1 MAMSNKLERRHFLKG
16 LGGSALF
23 LPHLDA
29 MASTNATKSVDL
41 SVPKRM
47 VCIGNNF
54 GFVPQLFFPEKTGDQ
69 YDLPDL
75 LKPLQ
80 NHKPDFTIF
89 SHLDHGTNG
98 QGGHAGIH
106 AYLTGILSKNSKGF
120 KERNISVDQKA
131 AEMTQ
136 SKTRFS
142 SLQFSSSLSKNNK
155 LSWSNAGVALPA
167 ITNLNQIFDLLFQ
180 KSSPAKKRTAER
192 ELNSQ
197 SSILDLVKTDAD
209 RLTKQVGKS
218 DREKLDRYFSSIR
231 SVEKQLDQTRLWI
244 DHPKPTVDYQL
255 PKEAANLNFSKR
267 VPLYYD
273 LIALALQTDST
284 RVITFGTADIGSDGG
299 GLGVTRGYH
308 QLTHHGKVPGYI
320 AELSIIESFLVKKFA
335 GFLDQLSSIE
345 EPNGKTL
352 LDNTI
357 TLFGSGM
364 GNASSHSNKRLPLIL
379 AGGGFRHGRH
389 LSFENQNNRPPASN
403 LFLSM
408 LQQFGM
414 ETDQFGQS
422 TGTLAGLDS
431 V

>member
-1 MAMSNKLERRHFLKG
+1 MSNKLERRHFLKG

-29 MASTNATKSVDL
+29 MAATGAVKSIDS
-41 SVPKRM
+41 SVPRRM

-54 GFVPQLFFPEKTGDQ
+54 GFVPQLFFPEKTGEQ

-80 NHKPDFTIF
+80 KHQRDFTIF
-89 SHLDHGTNG
+89 SDLDHGING
-98 QGGHAGIH
+98 QGGHSGIH
-106 AYLTGILSKNSKGF
+106 AYLSGILSKNSKGF

-142 SLQFSSSLSKNNK
+142 SLQFSSSDSKNNK
-155 LSWSNAGVALPA
+155 LSWSNAGVALPS

-180 KSSPAKKRTAER
+180 KSSPASKRNAER
-192 ELNSQ
+192 NFDRQ
-197 SSILDLVKTDAD
+197 TSILDLVKTDAD
-209 RLTKQVGKS
+209 RLTRQVGKS

-231 SVEKQLDQTRLWI
+231 SVEKQLNQTRLWI

-267 VPLYYD
+267 IPLYYD

-320 AELSIIESFLVKKFA
+320 AELSIIESFLIKKFA
-335 GFLDQLSSIE
+335 GFLDQLSAIE

-379 AGGGFRHGRH
+379 AGGGFRHGQH
-389 LSFENQNNRPPASN
+389 ISFENQNNRPPASN

-414 ETDQFGQS
+414 ETSRFGQS
-422 TGTLAGLDS
+422 TGTLAGMEP
-431 V
+431 VQ

>member
-1 MAMSNKLERRHFLKG
+1 MSNKLERRHFLKG

-29 MASTNATKSVDL
+29 MAATNAVKSIDS

-54 GFVPQLFFPEKTGDQ
+54 GFVPQLFFPEKTGEQ

-75 LKPLQ
+75 LKPLKKHQ
-80 NHKPDFTIF
+80 RDFTIF
-89 SHLDHGTNG
+89 SHLDHGING
-98 QGGHAGIH
+98 QGGHSGIH
-106 AYLTGILSKNSKGF
+106 AYLSGILSKNSKGF

-142 SLQFSSSLSKNNK
+142 SLQFSSSDSKNNK
-155 LSWSNAGVALPA
+155 LSWSNAGVALPS

-180 KSSPAKKRTAER
+180 KSSPTSKRNA
-192 ELNSQ
+192 ELNLERQ
-197 SSILDLVKTDAD
+197 TSILDLVKTDAD
-209 RLTKQVGKS
+209 RLTRQVGKS

-231 SVEKQLDQTRLWI
+231 SVEKQLNQTRLWI
-244 DHPKPTVDYQL
+244 DHPKPTVNYQL

-267 VPLYYD
+267 IPLYYD

-284 RVITFGTADIGSDGG
+284 RVITFGTGDIGSDGG

-320 AELSIIESFLVKKFA
+320 AELSIIESFLVKEFS
-335 GFLDQLSSIE
+335 GFLDKLSGIE

-364 GNASSHSNKRLPLIL
+364 GNASSHSNKRLPLVL
-379 AGGGFRHGRH
+379 AGGGFRHGQH
-389 LSFENQNNRPPASN
+389 ISFENQNNRPPASN

-414 ETDQFGQS
+414 ETNRFGQS
-422 TGTLAGLDS
+422 TGTLAGMEP
-431 V
+431 VQ

>member
-1 MAMSNKLERRHFLKG
+1 MSNKLERRHFLKG

-23 LPHLDA
+23 LPHLEA
-29 MASTNATKSVDL
+29 MASTGVTKSTDP

-54 GFVPQLFFPEKTGDQ
+54 GFIPQLFFPEKTGER

-75 LKPLQ
+75 LKPLKKHQ
-80 NHKPDFTIF
+80 PEFTIF
-89 SHLDHGTNG
+89 SHLDHGSNG
-98 QGGHAGIH
+98 QGGHSGIH
-106 AYLTGILSKNSKGF
+106 AYLSGILSKNSKGF
-120 KERNISVDQKA
+120 AERNISVDQKA
-131 AEMTQ
+131 SQITQ
-136 SKTRFS
+136 AKTRFP
-142 SLQFSSSLSKNNK
+142 SLQIASSVAINNM
-155 LSWSNAGVALPA
+155 LSWSNAGVAIPP
-167 ITNLNQIFDLLFQ
+167 ISNLNEIFDLLFQ
-180 KSSPAKKRTAER
+180 KSSPAKKRSSER
-192 ELNSQ
+192 DLNRQ

-209 RLTKQVGKS
+209 RLTRQVGKS

-255 PKEAANLNFSKR
+255 PKEAANLDFSKR
-267 VPLYYD
+267 IPLYYD
-273 LIALALQTDST
+273 LISLALQTDST
-284 RVITFGTADIGSDGG
+284 RIISFGTGDIGSDGG

-335 GFLDQLSSIE
+335 GFLDQLGSID

-389 LSFENQNNRPPASN
+389 VSFENQKNRPPASN

-422 TGTLAGLDS
+422 TGTLAGLEP
-431 V
+431 VK

>member
-1 MAMSNKLERRHFLKG
+1 MSNKLERRHFLKG

-29 MASTNATKSVDL
+29 MAVTGPVKSIDS

-54 GFVPQLFFPEKTGDQ
+54 GFVPQLFFPEKTGEQ

-75 LKPLQ
+75 LKPLKKHQ
-80 NHKPDFTIF
+80 PDFTIF

-98 QGGHAGIH
+98 QGGHSGIH
-106 AYLTGILSKNSKGF
+106 AYLSGILSKNSKGF

-142 SLQFSSSLSKNNK
+142 SLQFSSSDSKNNK
-155 LSWSNAGVALPA
+155 LSWSNAGVALPS

-180 KSSPAKKRTAER
+180 KSSPASKRNAER
-192 ELNSQ
+192 NLDRQ
-197 SSILDLVKTDAD
+197 TSILDLVKTDAD
-209 RLTKQVGKS
+209 RLTRQVGKS

-231 SVEKQLDQTRLWI
+231 SVEKQLNQTRLWI

-267 VPLYYD
+267 IPLYYD
-273 LIALALQTDST
+273 LITLALQTDST
-284 RVITFGTADIGSDGG
+284 RVITFGTGDIGSDGG

-320 AELSIIESFLVKKFA
+320 AELSIIESFLVKEFS
-335 GFLDQLSSIE
+335 GFLDKLSSIE

-379 AGGGFRHGRH
+379 AGGGFRHGQH
-389 LSFENQNNRPPASN
+389 ISFENQNNRPPASN
-403 LFLSM
+403 LLLSM

-414 ETDQFGQS
+414 EANRFGQS
-422 TGTLAGLDS
+422 TGTLAGMEP
-431 V
+431 VQ

>member
-1 MAMSNKLERRHFLKG
+1 MSNKLERRHFLKG

-29 MASTNATKSVDL
+29 MAATGAVKSIDS

-54 GFVPQLFFPEKTGDQ
+54 GFVPQLFFPEKTGEQ

-75 LKPLQ
+75 LKPLKKHQ
-80 NHKPDFTIF
+80 RDFTIF
-89 SHLDHGTNG
+89 SHLDHGING
-98 QGGHAGIH
+98 QGGHSGIH
-106 AYLTGILSKNSKGF
+106 AYLSGILSKNSKGF

-142 SLQFSSSLSKNNK
+142 SLQFSSSDSKNNK
-155 LSWSNAGVALPA
+155 LSWSNAGVALPS

-180 KSSPAKKRTAER
+180 KSSPASKRYA
-192 ELNSQ
+192 ELNLDRQ
-197 SSILDLVKTDAD
+197 TSILDLVKTDAD
-209 RLTKQVGKS
+209 RLTRQVGKS

-231 SVEKQLDQTRLWI
+231 SVEKQLNQTRLWI
-244 DHPKPTVDYQL
+244 DHPKPTVNYQL

-267 VPLYYD
+267 IPLYYD

-284 RVITFGTADIGSDGG
+284 RVITFGTGDIGSDGG

-320 AELSIIESFLVKKFA
+320 AELSIIESFLVKEFS
-335 GFLDQLSSIE
+335 GFLDKLSGIE

-364 GNASSHSNKRLPLIL
+364 GNASSHSNKRLPLVL
-379 AGGGFRHGRH
+379 AGGGFRHGQH
-389 LSFENQNNRPPASN
+389 ISFENQNNRPPASN

-414 ETDQFGQS
+414 ETNHFGQS
-422 TGTLAGLDS
+422 TGTLAGMEP
-431 V
+431 VE

>member
-1 MAMSNKLERRHFLKG
+1 MSNKLERRHFLKG

-29 MASTNATKSVDL
+29 MAATGAVKSIDS
-41 SVPKRM
+41 SVPRRM

-54 GFVPQLFFPEKTGDQ
+54 GFVPQLFFPEKTGEQ

-80 NHKPDFTIF
+80 KHQRDFTIF
-89 SHLDHGTNG
+89 SHLDHGING
-98 QGGHAGIH
+98 QGGHSGIH
-106 AYLTGILSKNSKGF
+106 AYLSGILSKNSKGF

-142 SLQFSSSLSKNNK
+142 SLQFSSSDSKNNK
-155 LSWSNAGVALPA
+155 LSWSNAGVALPS

-180 KSSPAKKRTAER
+180 KSSPASKRNAER
-192 ELNSQ
+192 NFNRQ
-197 SSILDLVKTDAD
+197 TSILDLVKTDAD
-209 RLTKQVGKS
+209 RLTRQVGKS

-231 SVEKQLDQTRLWI
+231 SVEKQLNQTRLWT

-267 VPLYYD
+267 IPLYYD

-320 AELSIIESFLVKKFA
+320 AELSIIESFLIKKFA
-335 GFLDQLSSIE
+335 GFLDQLSAIE

-379 AGGGFRHGRH
+379 AGGGFRHGQH
-389 LSFENQNNRPPASN
+389 ISFENQNNRPPASN

-414 ETDQFGQS
+414 ETSRFGQS
-422 TGTLAGLDS
+422 TGTLAGMEP
-431 V
+431 VQ

>member
-1 MAMSNKLERRHFLKG
+1 MSNKLERRHFLKG

-29 MASTNATKSVDL
+29 MAATGAVKSIDS

-54 GFVPQLFFPEKTGDQ
+54 GFVPQLFFPEKTGEQ

-75 LKPLQ
+75 LKPLKKHQ
-80 NHKPDFTIF
+80 RDFTIF
-89 SHLDHGTNG
+89 SHLDHGING
-98 QGGHAGIH
+98 QGGHSGIH
-106 AYLTGILSKNSKGF
+106 AYLSGILSKNSKGF

-142 SLQFSSSLSKNNK
+142 SLQFSSSDSKNNK
-155 LSWSNAGVALPA
+155 LSWSNAGVALPS

-180 KSSPAKKRTAER
+180 KSSPASKRNA
-192 ELNSQ
+192 ELNLERQ
-197 SSILDLVKTDAD
+197 TSILDLVKTDAD
-209 RLTKQVGKS
+209 RLTRQVGKS

-231 SVEKQLDQTRLWI
+231 SVEKQLNQTRLWI
-244 DHPKPTVDYQL
+244 DHPKPTVNYQL

-267 VPLYYD
+267 IPLYYD

-284 RVITFGTADIGSDGG
+284 RVITFGTGDIGSDGG

-320 AELSIIESFLVKKFA
+320 AELSIIESFLVKEFS
-335 GFLDQLSSIE
+335 GFLDKLSGIE

-364 GNASSHSNKRLPLIL
+364 GNASSHSNKRLPLVL
-379 AGGGFRHGRH
+379 AGGGFRHGQH
-389 LSFENQNNRPPASN
+389 ISFENQNNRPPASN

-414 ETDQFGQS
+414 ETNRFGQS
-422 TGTLAGLDS
+422 TGTLAGMEP
-431 V
+431 VQ

>member
-1 MAMSNKLERRHFLKG
+1 MSNKLERRHFLKG

-29 MASTNATKSVDL
+29 MASTGATKSIDP

-54 GFVPQLFFPEKTGDQ
+54 GFVPQLFFPEKTGER

-75 LKPLQ
+75 LKPLKKHQ
-80 NHKPDFTIF
+80 PDFTIF
-89 SHLDHGTNG
+89 SHLDHDVNG
-98 QGGHAGIH
+98 QGGHSGIH
-106 AYLTGILSKNSKGF
+106 AYLSGILSKNAKGF
-120 KERNISVDQKA
+120 AERNISVDQKA
-131 AEMTQ
+131 AQMTRA
-136 SKTRFS
+136 KTRFS
-142 SLQFSSSLSKNNK
+142 SLQISSSETKNNK
-155 LSWSNAGVALPA
+155 LSWSNAGVALPS

-180 KSSPAKKRTAER
+180 KSSPANKQNAER
-192 ELNSQ
+192 DLNRQ

-209 RLTKQVGKS
+209 RLTRKVGKS

-244 DHPKPTVDYQL
+244 DHPKPIVDFQL
-255 PKEAANLNFSKR
+255 PKEASNLNFSKR

-284 RVITFGTADIGSDGG
+284 RVITFGTGDIGSDGG
-299 GLGVTRGYH
+299 GLNVTRGYH

-320 AELSIIESFLVKKFA
+320 AELSIIESFLIKQFA
-335 GFLDQLSSIE
+335 GFLDKLSSIE

-389 LSFENQNNRPPASN
+389 ISFENQNNRPPASN
-403 LFLSM
+403 LLLSM

>member
-1 MAMSNKLERRHFLKG
+1 MNHKLQRRHFLKG

-29 MASTNATKSVDL
+29 MASTNAKKSIDS

-54 GFVPQLFFPEKTGDQ
+54 GFVPQLFFPEKTGEQ

-80 NHKPDFTIF
+80 DHKSDFTIF
-89 SHLDHGTNG
+89 SHLDHGSNG
-98 QGGHAGIH
+98 QGGHSGIH
-106 AYLTGILSKNSKGF
+106 AYLSGILSKNSKGF

-131 AEMTQ
+131 AELN
-136 SKTRFS
+136 SAKTRFS
-142 SLQFSSSLSKNNK
+142 SLQFSSSESKNNK
-155 LSWSNAGVALPA
+155 LSWSNAGVALPS

-180 KSSPAKKRTAER
+180 KSSPANKRNAKHQ
-192 ELNSQ
+192 LDSQ
-197 SSILDLVKTDAD
+197 TSILDLVKSDAD

-284 RVITFGTADIGSDGG
+284 RVITFGTGDIGSDGG

-335 GFLDQLSSIE
+335 GFLETLSSIE

-379 AGGGFRHGRH
+379 AGGGFRHGSH
-389 LSFENQNNRPPASN
+389 ISFENQNHRPPASN
-403 LFLSM
+403 LFVSM

-414 ETDQFGQS
+414 ETDRFGQS
-422 TGTLAGLDS
+422 TGTLSGLES
-431 V
+431 AQ